1 MPVEPQGL
9 YVCASL
15 SHAGRLAAERLQ
27 RAQDSLERISDL
39 RPDDLFPIGDLADLS
54 RNDDYGFLV
63 VELSRYAIGRPHLGL
78 IRDALRRGRKVH
90 ICWLGEDALEEFEP
104 RLGRGMRLAWLRQA
118 LGRRISGLPPS
129 ILYPYRLED
138 ETGVRTEPA
147 QPVDPSEADTVV
159 QHFAGAVD
167 DLSENIRGIE
177 ATQETSRHARAIA
190 EQLGRDLPAALERV
204 RLAFASSP
212 SPVDATELD
221 LRLAELSALQE
232 SVAQVDEALGV
243 IARVL
248 KSHAAYLDT
257 GADMLRSIT
266 NRLMTQG
273 SVFGGRIHQGSIPDL
288 VARFRKLAASAAPV
302 PPPAF
307 DSDDPALG
315 AGLYFR
321 FDYWAPGSSGGSY
334 GHTCYVCKE
343 LDRLTDRFTVVT
355 ANPFALLDEFG
366 VHSVRVKAPFLEA
379 SDLHILNA
387 GRAYETLLSPL
398 VQAVRPG
405 FIYERLCLG
414 NVAGA
419 IASRTHSIPYIVEY
433 NGSELSLRKSFDGS
447 SFEQEGAFLAA
458 EAFAFAQATCINVV
472 SKHIRDDLVERG
484 VDAGKILVNP
494 NCVDPEDYAPAE
506 PAEKSAIR
514 REFGLRED
522 AVVAGFIGTF
532 GGWHGIDVLA
542 AALKPVLDQAPDLQ
556 FLLIGDG
563 NFAHLVDDQIAEH
576 GLQQRVIRTGQLPQ
590 RAGLRALKACDLYL
604 SPHSSH
610 MVDRPF
616 FGSPTKLFEYM
627 AMAGGIV
634 ASDLEQIGEVLKPAF
649 TAAEIHA
656 GSVTVGRQRAV
667 LCHPGDVAD
676 FVKGVVGLARQPD
689 AAQAMGA
696 NARTAAIRHYSWRE
710 HVLNIFRFMAGE
722 PVRGYADDMQSK
734 AKAPAL

>member
-1 MPVEPQGL
+1 MPGDPHGL

-15 SHAGRLAAERLQ
+15 NHAGRLPGERLA
-27 RAQDSLERISDL
+27 RAQEGSERIADL
-39 RPDDLFPIGDLADLS
+39 RPDDLFPVGDLADLS
-54 RNDDYGFLV
+54 RNDDYAFLV
-63 VELSRYAIGRPHLGL
+63 VELSRYAIGRSHLRL
-78 IRDALRRGRKVH
+78 IRDALQRGRKVH
-90 ICWLGEDALEEFEP
+90 VCWLGEEMLEEFRP
-104 RLGRGMRLAWLRQA
+104 SLGRGLRLAWLRQA

-129 ILYPYRLED
+129 ILYPYRPE
-138 ETGVRTEPA
+138 EGTASRPGSA

-159 QHFAGAVD
+159 QHFAGAVT
-167 DLSENIRGIE
+167 DLAANLGGIG
-177 ATQETSRHARAIA
+177 ATRETSRHASAIA
-190 EQLGRDLPAALERV
+190 EQLTRDMPAAVERI
-204 RLAFASSP
+204 RLSGNNPKTSI
-212 SPVDATELD
+212 DMTELD
-221 LRLAELSALQE
+221 LRLAEIDALKQ

-248 KSHAAYLDT
+248 DSHAAYLST
-257 GADMLRSIT
+257 GVDMLQSIT
-266 NRLMTQG
+266 ARMMTQG
-273 SVFGGRIHQGSIPDL
+273 SVFGGRIHQGSVPDL
-288 VARFRKLAASAAPV
+288 VGRFRKLAASAQPASAP
-302 PPPAF
+302 ASRDREIRF
-307 DSDDPALG
+307 D

-355 ANPFALLDEFG
+355 ANPFTLLDEFG

-387 GRAYETLLSPL
+387 GQAYETLLSPL
-398 VQAVRPG
+398 VQTARPD

-414 NVAGA
+414 NIAGA
-419 IASRTHSIPYIVEY
+419 LAARSQAIPYIVEY
-433 NGSELSLRKSFDGS
+433 NGSELSLRRSFDGS
-447 SFEQEGAFLAA
+447 SFEQEEAFLAA

-472 SKHIRDDLVERG
+472 SAHIRDDLVERG

-506 PAEKSAIR
+506 PGERAAIR
-514 REFGLRED
+514 RELGLRED

-542 AALKPVLDQAPDLQ
+542 AALKPILDQAPDLQ

-656 GSVTVGRQRAV
+656 GTVTVGKQRAV
-667 LCHPGDVAD
+667 LCRPGDVAD
-676 FVKGVVGLARQPD
+676 FVNGVVGLARQPG
-689 AAQAMGA
+689 AARAMGA
-696 NARTAAIRHYSWRE
+696 NARDAAIRHYSWRE
-710 HVLNIFRFMAGE
+710 HVLNIFRFMADE
-722 PVRGYADDMQSK
+722 PVRGYADDMESK
-734 AKAPAL
+734 SKAPAL